1 MTKPVLSQLDLVIE
15 TVPIAAI
22 KDNAL
27 NPRKHSPRQLKA
39 LARSIR
45 DFGFVAPVLIDK
57 DNVLICG
64 HGRVSAARSLNLASV
79 PALRVE
85 HLSPAQVRAL
95 MIADNKLGD
104 MSSFDDALLIENFKL
119 LSLEGLSLDLEQ
131 TSFTMGEIDVLLE
144 QPAPKDTPDP
154 DDEPVEMTTKVPINR
169 VGDQWQLGVHR
180 LACGSAL
187 DPKVWSELMQGEKA
201 VMSCSD
207 VPYNLRI
214 PGNVSGL
221 GKIKHGDFVQASGEM
236 DRDEFTDFLESA
248 FRLIAH
254 HSVSGSIHFTFID
267 WKHLG
272 EMQAAGDAAFS
283 ELKNVIVWDK
293 GQRGGM
299 GSLYRSTHELIFCW
313 KAGRGRHI
321 NNVQL
326 GMWGRN
332 RTNIFRYPGIASF
345 RHSDEGDLLALHSTP
360 KPVRMIAD
368 AILDVSNRGDLVVD
382 AFLGS
387 GTSIIAAER
396 VGRRC
401 YGIELD
407 PKYADTVI
415 ARYERHSG
423 VQAVH
428 CGSGRTFAE
437 IAAERLAAP
446 AGETNNG

>member
-1 MTKPVLSQLDLVIE
+1 MTNAIVSQLELVIE
-15 TVPIAAI
+15 TVPIETI

-64 HGRVSAARSLNLASV
+64 HGRVSAARSLSLAAV

-119 LSLEGLSLDLEQ
+119 LSVEGMSLDLET
-131 TSFTMGEIDVLLE
+131 TSFTMGEIDVLLD
-144 QPAPKDTPDP
+144 QPAPADTPDP
-154 DDEPVEMTTKVPINR
+154 DDEPVEAGSTLPVNR
-169 VGDQWQLGVHR
+169 VGDVWQLGVHR
-180 LACGSAL
+180 MACGNSL
-187 DPKVWSELMQGEKA
+187 DPEVWSELMQGEKA

-207 VPYNLRI
+207 VPYNI
-214 PGNVSGL
+214 VIAGNVSGL
-221 GKIKHGDFVQASGEM
+221 GKIRHSNFVMASGEL
-236 DRDEFTDFLESA
+236 DRDEFTAFLEQA
-248 FRLIAH
+248 FRLTAQ

-293 GQRGGM
+293 GKNGGM
-299 GSLYRSTHELIFCW
+299 GSLYRSAHELIFCW

-321 NNVQL
+321 NNVSL

-407 PKYADTVI
+407 PKYADTII

-437 IAAERLAAP
+437 IAEERLAAP
-446 AGETNNG
+446 LGEKVDG